1 MNQGSLVVCITG
13 AAGQIAYSF
22 LPQLCRGNCFP
33 GRSLHLRL
41 LDITPTLKVLQGV
54 ILELEDANYP
64 LV

>member
-1 MNQGSLVVCITG
+1 MSQGSLVVCITG

-33 GRSLHLRL
+33 GVPLHVRL
-41 LDITPTLKVLQGV
+41 LDITPALKVLQGV
-54 ILELEDANYP
+54 ILELEDSNFP